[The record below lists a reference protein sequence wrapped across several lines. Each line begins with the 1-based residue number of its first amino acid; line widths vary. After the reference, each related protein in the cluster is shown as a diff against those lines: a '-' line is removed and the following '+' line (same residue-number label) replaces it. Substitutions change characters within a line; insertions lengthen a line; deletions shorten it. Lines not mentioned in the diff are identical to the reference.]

1 MQPAEIT
8 IEGFRL
14 SPQQERLWRL
24 RVDEPGHPYHAA
36 CAIAVTGEVDPG
48 ALRAALRQVIERH
61 EILRTTFQRL
71 FGLEAPLQV
80 IGAEPV
86 LSWREEDLAALAA
99 GEQRRRIDS
108 LLDPAA
114 REPLDLERGPVVR
127 AVLLRRSERSAV
139 LVLILPA
146 LCADVATLDN
156 LVREMSGGY
165 RSPAA
170 PWDEPVQYADLAGWQ
185 NELLESQDALA
196 RKFWQT
202 RGFLQG
208 LDIRL
213 PFERAAGEPGA
224 FAPRRLRL
232 DFADTLAAELDAR
245 ASASGLPPAVLLLS
259 AWAALMRRLTG
270 RPETVIG
277 VACDG
282 RKFAEM
288 RGALGL
294 FSRYLPLQCDAGEG
308 ASFQDLAAAVGRSAG
323 ELSRW
328 QEYFNW
334 RSFEE
339 ADGGSRFLPY
349 AFEDHELPA
358 EHPAHGASFALDD
371 WSVCTERFRL
381 KLLCLRRGGRIALEL
396 HFDAGAVEAGDAG
409 RLAGWFESLLEGA
422 LRRPEVSLE
431 DLDIL
436 SPAERERL
444 DGELR
449 GPRVDLGDEPTL
461 PSLFRR
467 QAARTPDAIVAVCR
481 DERLTYR
488 ELDRWSDGLAWRLR
502 ALGVGPEVRVALCV
516 ERSLEMVAGILGIL
530 KAGGAYVPVD
540 PSYPA
545 ARRDFMLEDARA
557 VVLLTRE
564 ELALSVTA
572 PAGHAG
578 PPPGAPAAD
587 NLAYVIYTSGSTGRP
602 KGVMVSHRAIV
613 NRLLWMQRRFP
624 VEAAD
629 RVLQKTPY
637 SFDASIWEIFVP
649 LLFGARLVIAEPGG
663 HQDAAYLRDAV
674 ARDGVTVLQ
683 LVPSFLPL
691 FLDGAERRD
700 LAGLRRLFCGGET
713 LPATLA
719 ERCLER
725 LGGELCNLYGPTEAA
740 IDATFHPC
748 GPHLPAATVPIGRPL
763 DNVRLFLLD
772 GRGRRVPPGAP
783 GELYI
788 GGAGLA
794 RGYLGR
800 PGLTAERFVPD
811 AWSGGAGSRLYR
823 TGDLARLAAEGDV
836 EFLGR
841 VDHQVKI
848 RGFRI
853 ELGEIEVCLR
863 RHPAVREALV
873 VAREPEPG
881 TRRLAA
887 YVVLQAGQE
896 AGVDELRD
904 QLAASLPDYMVP
916 ATFTR
921 LPAFP
926 RLPSGKLDLGALPDP
941 HPSPSG
947 SREALAA
954 PRSPAEEILEGVW
967 SSLLRTG
974 PIGVHDDFF
983 AAGGD
988 SLIATQ
994 LISRVREIFR
1004 VEIRVRALFEEPT
1017 IAGLAARIAAARR
1030 LDGESGPPALLPV
1043 PRDGDPPLSYA
1054 QQRLWIL
1061 DRIEPGSAAYN
1072 LSVAVRL
1079 QGELDPEALAASLGE
1094 IVRRHETLRTTFAP
1108 AGDEPV
1114 QRIAPFAGF
1123 ALPRVDLAALGQGA
1137 GREARR
1143 LAAENA
1149 ARPFDLAA
1157 GPLFR
1162 PLLLRLGAEDHV
1174 VLAALHHIVSDGW
1187 STGVLVRELGLLYRA
1202 ARERWPS
1209 PLPELRVQYADFAR
1223 WQRRWLAGATLAAE
1237 VEHWRRRLLD
1247 LPARLELPADRPRPA
1262 VRTPAGA
1269 WCPLTVAES
1278 LAESLR
1284 GIARGEG
1291 ATLFMLLLGA
1301 FAALLAR
1308 LSGQETFA
1316 VGSPIAGRNRL
1327 ETEGL
1332 IGFFVN
1338 TLVLRA
1344 DLGGDPGF
1352 RELLSR
1358 TRAETLE
1365 AYAHQDLPFEK
1376 LVEELAPERSL
1387 AHTPLFQVMFLLQNA
1402 GRIGGELDLP
1412 GLTATPFQVP
1422 GTVSRF
1428 DLTLTLAEAAGALPG
1443 TLEYSADLFDRFTVE
1458 RLAEQ
1463 LTVLLEGV
1471 AADPGRRLSELPLLG
1486 AAARQQIAREWNDA
1500 GPAVFPLTLLL
1511 HELFERQADRTPE
1524 AVAVASGARLWTY
1537 RELEERSN
1545 RVAHRLRALGVGT
1558 ESRVALCVDRSPEM
1572 LAGLLGIL
1580 KAGGAYVPLDP
1591 EYPGER
1597 LAFML
1602 EDAGV
1607 AAVLA
1612 GDGLLDPPAGLRPPR
1627 VALTPGDGELAAES
1641 AARPASGARPENLAY
1656 VLYTSGSTGRPKG
1669 VQIPHR
1675 AVVNFLGSMQERL
1688 CLDGDDALLAV
1699 TSLSFDIAGLELFLP
1714 LAVGARVAIATR
1726 EETQDGAR
1734 LAAALRAAGAT
1745 VLQATP
1751 ATWRLLADSGWTA
1764 EDGLRGLCGG
1774 EALPRELAS
1783 RLLRAGSP
1791 LWNVYGPT
1799 ETTIWSGATRVSPGE
1814 GAVPIGGPLAATGL
1828 HVLDRWLQAAPAGVT
1843 GELHISGLGLARG
1856 YLGRP
1861 EQTAERFVP
1870 AVWGGQ
1876 PGERWYRTGDLVR
1889 YRPDGLLE
1897 FLGRADHQV
1906 KVRGFRIELGEIEGA
1921 LAGHPAVRQ
1930 AIVHAVD
1937 DAGGG
1942 RLLAAY
1948 VVPAAPPDGEAA
1960 AGKWPAELRS
1970 FLRERLPPYMVPSA
1984 WVVLEAFPLT
1994 PNGKVDRRAL
2004 PRPEIGAAATPAGF
2018 ELPWTPTQ
2026 EVLAGIW
2033 SEVLGDRRVG
2043 LREDFFAI
2051 GGHSLLGTQVISR
2064 VREALGV
2071 ELPLRALFERPTVA
2085 GLAERIDAERREG
2098 RGPRMSAIERVPRE
2112 GELPLSF
2119 SQQRLWF
2126 LDRLEP
2132 GNPYHN
2138 IAGALR
2144 LSGRLDVSALAAALR
2159 EIVRRHEVL
2168 RTRFPETAGRPSQ
2181 VIEPPGP
2188 FDLPVQDLGSLPAD
2202 RREAESR
2209 RRISEEARQGFDLA
2223 AGPPFRV
2230 VLLRQAEEEH
2240 LVLFSL
2246 HHAAGDAW
2254 SFGVLTRELSVLYPA
2269 LRAGAPSPLPA
2280 LPVQYVDFAAWQ
2292 RRNLEGETLAD
2303 LLAFWRGMLA
2313 DAPPELALPLDRG
2326 RPERTTLE
2334 VASLPVAIR
2343 GGLRGLRRLGR
2354 GQGATLFMTL
2364 LAALQLLLGRL
2375 SGQTDVV
2382 VGSPIANRT
2391 RPELEPLIG
2400 AFVNTLA
2407 LRADLSGGPTF
2418 GQLLARVAE
2427 STLGAYDHQDLPFEK
2442 LVEELQPERSLARTP
2457 LFQVLFV
2464 LQNAPAGPLEL
2475 PGLTLAPVGVARA
2488 GSARFDLTLALAES
2502 ADGLDG
2508 SWEYNPEVLDAST
2521 AGRVAGCFEVL
2532 LAGLAAGWERPASD
2546 LPLLSAAERH
2556 HILVDWNAAGRGPRP
2571 ARLLHELFREQVERR
2586 PEAVAVVHGGERV
2599 TYGELGRL
2607 TAAWAASLRALGVGP
2622 EVLVGVLMERSVEML
2637 AGLLA
2642 VLEAGGAYLPLDPR
2656 YPRERLAFLLADSR
2670 AALLL
2675 TQEALLPLL
2684 PSSSSRVVTVDRG
2697 ALDGEGVETWRGG
2710 AADSDGAAYVIYTS
2724 GSTGL
2729 PKGVVIRHGSAA
2741 ALVAWALEAFPAAA
2755 FSGVLAATSICFDL
2769 SVFELFVPLSAGGT
2783 VILAEDALALPELPA
2798 AGEVTLINT
2807 VPSAM
2812 AELARAGAVPPSV
2825 RTVCLAG
2832 EPLTR
2837 ELASTVYALPGVEG
2851 VYNLYGPSED
2861 TTYSTGGR
2869 VERDSTRPPT
2879 IGRPLDKARSY
2890 LLDGALQPVPVGVIG
2905 ELWLGGEGL
2914 ARGYLRR
2921 PETTADHFRP
2931 DPFAA
2936 PWNEPGGRLYRTGDL
2951 GRLLSGGEIEFLGR
2965 RDHQVKVRGFRIELG
2980 EVEAALTALAGV
2992 RDAAVVVREDLPG
3005 GRGLVAWV
3013 VAEEGH
3019 PLSTVELREALRR
3032 KLPAAMV
3039 PLRFTLLATLPRTPN
3054 GKLDRQD
3061 LARRPLD
3068 PGGESCRAP
3077 AAPRTPTQELLA
3089 GLFAEVLRRDS
3100 AGVTESFFD
3109 LGGHSLLATQ
3119 LISRARSA
3127 FGVDLPL
3134 RALFERP
3141 TVAGLAA
3148 AIDAALGEERD
3159 LVAPPI
3165 EPIPRAGG
3173 LPLSFAQRRLWFLHR
3188 VEPESPAYNL
3198 PAAVRL
3204 RGSLR
3209 ISALAAAL
3217 NEIVR
3222 RHEALRATF
3231 RCTEIGEPVLVA
3243 GPVLSCPLPLVDLKG
3258 IPGARDEAL
3267 RLAREEGRRPFDLAR
3282 GPVFRGLLIAIAGDE
3297 HVALLTM
3304 HHIVSDGWSMGVL
3317 VRELAALYATALRGE
3332 GSPLPEL
3339 PIQYAD
3345 FAHWQLRRLAGG
3357 ALARLAEYWT
3367 RSLTGAPPLL
3377 ELPGA
3382 RPRPPVQSGRGA
3394 TSDGRLDA
3402 ALAQELHAL
3411 GRRESA
3417 TLFMILLA
3425 AFQALLHARTGE
3437 TDLVVGTDVA
3447 NRDREEIEPLI
3458 GFFVNQLPLR
3468 TQLGGD
3474 PTFRELLA
3482 RVREVALGAY
3492 AHQDLPFD
3500 RLVDLLKVPR
3510 SLASSPIF
3518 QVKLV
3523 LQNLP
3528 AASLELPDLTLSAVD
3543 AGAATSQ
3550 LDLNL
3555 RVAESPS
3562 GLHLSLQYS
3571 TDLYDATVME
3581 RLLQQ
3586 FEELLRAVVAR
3597 PESTLAELSA
3607 GLRETDRSRWTARE
3621 QEARGARRE
3630 SLKSVRRQGTP
3641 RNSS

>member
-1 MQPAEIT
+1 MPWPANS
-8 IEGFRL
+8 G
-14 SPQQERLWRL
+14 
-24 RVDEPGHPYHAA
+24 
-36 CAIAVTGEVDPG
+36 
-48 ALRAALRQVIERH
+48 RAA
-61 EILRTTFQRL
+61 
-71 FGLEAPLQV
+71 
-80 IGAEPV
+80 
-86 LSWREEDLAALAA
+86 
-99 GEQRRRIDS
+99 
-108 LLDPAA
+108 
-114 REPLDLERGPVVR
+114 
-127 AVLLRRSERSAV
+127 
-139 LVLILPA
+139 
-146 LCADVATLDN
+146 
-156 LVREMSGGY
+156 
-165 RSPAA
+165 
-170 PWDEPVQYADLAGWQ
+170 
-185 NELLESQDALA
+185 
-196 RKFWQT
+196 
-202 RGFLQG
+202 GFLQG
-208 LDIRL
+208 LDTRL

-232 DFADTLAAELDAR
+232 NLADALAVELDAR
-245 ASASGLPPAVLLLS
+245 ASASGLPPAILLLS
-259 AWAALMRRLTG
+259 AWAALLRRLTG

-294 FSRYLPLQCDAGEG
+294 FSRYLPLQCDTGEA
-308 ASFQDLAAAVGRSAG
+308 ASFQDLAAAVVRSAG

-328 QEYFNW
+328 QEYFSW

-339 ADGGSRFLPY
+339 AGEASRFLPY
-349 AFEDHELPA
+349 AFEDHELPV
-358 EHPAHGASFALDD
+358 EHQAHGASFALDD

-381 KLLCLRRGGRIALEL
+381 KLLCLRRAGRVALEL
-396 HFDAGAVEAGDAG
+396 HFDAGAVEPGDAG

-422 LRRPEVSLE
+422 LRRPEISLE

-436 SPAERERL
+436 SPAEGERL
-444 DGELR
+444 ERELR

-467 QAARTPDAIVAVCR
+467 QAARTPDAIAAVCR
-481 DERLTYR
+481 DDQLTYR

-502 ALGVGPEVRVALCV
+502 ALGVGPEVRVGLCV

-557 VVLLTRE
+557 AVLLTRE
-564 ELALSVTA
+564 GLALSVPA
-572 PAGHAG
+572 PVEHVG
-578 PPPGAPAAD
+578 PPAVALAAD

-602 KGVMVSHRAIV
+602 KGVMISHRAIA

-637 SFDASIWEIFVP
+637 SFDASVWEIFVP
-649 LLFGARLVIAEPGG
+649 LLFGARLVVAEPGG

-674 ARDGVTVLQ
+674 ARHGVTVLQ

-700 LAGLRRLFCGGET
+700 LAGLRRLFCGGEA
-713 LPATLA
+713 LPATLVA
-719 ERCLER
+719 RCLER
-725 LGGELCNLYGPTEAA
+725 LDGELCNLYGPTEAA

-748 GPHLPAATVPIGRPL
+748 GPHLPAGAVPIGRPL
-763 DNVRLFLLD
+763 DNVRLFLVD

-788 GGAGLA
+788 GGTGLA

-800 PGLTAERFVPD
+800 PELTAERFVPD
-811 AWSGGAGSRLYR
+811 AWSGVAGGRLYR
-823 TGDLARLAAEGDV
+823 TGDLARLAADGDV

-841 VDHQVKI
+841 VDHQVKV

-853 ELGEIEVCLR
+853 ELGEIEACLR
-863 RHPAVREALV
+863 RHPVVREALV

-881 TRRLAA
+881 ARRLAA

-921 LPAFP
+921 LSAFP
-926 RLPSGKLDLGALPDP
+926 RLPNGKLDLGALPDP
-941 HPSPSG
+941 QPSPSG
-947 SREALAA
+947 SREAFAA

-994 LISRVREIFR
+994 LVSRVREIFR

-1030 LDGESGPPALLPV
+1030 LDGESGPPALLPA

-1094 IVRRHETLRTTFAP
+1094 IARRHETLRTTFAL

-1123 ALPRVDLAALGQGA
+1123 VLPRVDLAALGQGA
-1137 GREARR
+1137 GRESRR

-1174 VLAALHHIVSDGW
+1174 VLTALHHIVSDGW
-1187 STGVLVRELGLLYRA
+1187 STGVLVRELSLLYRA
-1202 ARERWPS
+1202 ARERRPS
-1209 PLPELRVQYADFAR
+1209 PLPEPRVQYADFAR
-1223 WQRRWLAGATLAAE
+1223 WQRQWLAGATLAAE

-1262 VRTPAGA
+1262 VRTLAGA
-1269 WCPLTVAES
+1269 WCPLTVEES
-1278 LAESLR
+1278 LAEALR

-1352 RELLSR
+1352 RELLAR

-1412 GLTATPFQVP
+1412 GLTAAPFQVP

-1428 DLTLTLAEAAGALPG
+1428 DLTLTLAAAAGALPG
-1443 TLEYSADLFDRFTVE
+1443 TLEYSADLFDRVTVE

-1463 LTVLLEGV
+1463 LAVLLEGV
-1471 AADPGRRLSELPLLG
+1471 AADPGRNLSELPLLG

-1500 GPAVFPLTLLL
+1500 GPAVFPLTFLL

-1524 AVAVASGARLWTY
+1524 AVAVACGARLWTY

-1545 RVAHRLRALGVGT
+1545 RVAHRLRALGVGP

-1580 KAGGAYVPLDP
+1580 KSGGAYVPLDP

-1612 GDGLLDPPAGLRPPR
+1612 GDGLLDLPAGFQPPR
-1627 VALTPGDGELAAES
+1627 VTLNTGDGEL
-1641 AARPASGARPENLAY
+1641 AARPASGALPENLAY

-1688 CLDGDDALLAV
+1688 SLDGDDTLLAV

-1751 ATWRLLADSGWTA
+1751 TTWRLLADSGWTV

-1783 RLLRAGSP
+1783 RLLREGSP

-1799 ETTIWSGATRVSPGE
+1799 ETTIWSAATRVSPGE

-1843 GELHISGLGLARG
+1843 GELYISGLGLARG

-1870 AVWGGQ
+1870 AVWGEQ

-1889 YRPDGLLE
+1889 YRPGGLLE

-1930 AIVHAVD
+1930 AVVHAMD

-1948 VVPAAPPDGEAA
+1948 VVPAALPGGEAVA
-1960 AGKWPAELRS
+1960 REWPAELRS
-1970 FLRERLPPYMVPSA
+1970 FLRELLPPYMVPSA

-1994 PNGKVDRRAL
+1994 PNGKIDRRAL
-2004 PRPEIGAAATPAGF
+2004 PRPEFDAAAAPAGF

-2033 SEVLGDRRVG
+2033 SEVLGERRVG
-2043 LREDFFAI
+2043 LRDDFFAI
-2051 GGHSLLGTQVISR
+2051 GGHSLLGTRVISR

-2085 GLAERIDAERREG
+2085 GLAERIEAERRAG
-2098 RGPRMSAIERVPRE
+2098 RGLRAPAIERIPRE
-2112 GELPLSF
+2112 GDLPLSF

-2132 GNPYHN
+2132 GNPYYN
-2138 IAGALR
+2138 ISGALR
-2144 LSGRLDVSALAAALR
+2144 LSGGLDVPALAAAVR

-2168 RTRFPETAGRPSQ
+2168 RTRFPEVDGRPSQ

-2188 FDLPVQDLGSLPAD
+2188 FHLPVQDLGSLPAD

-2209 RRISEEARQGFDLA
+2209 RRLSEEACRVFDLA

-2230 VLLRQAEEEH
+2230 ALLRLAEEEH
-2240 LVLFSL
+2240 LAVFGL
-2246 HHAAGDAW
+2246 HHAAGDGW
-2254 SFGVLTRELSVLYPA
+2254 SFGVLTRELTALYGA
-2269 LRAGAPSPLPA
+2269 FHAGAPSPLPD

-2292 RRNLEGETLAD
+2292 RRRLQGEELAE
-2303 LLAFWRGMLA
+2303 LLAFWRRALA
-2313 DAPPELALPLDRG
+2313 GAPPELSLPLDRS
-2326 RPERTTLE
+2326 RLERGAFG
-2334 VASLPVAIR
+2334 VASRPAEVH
-2343 GGLRGLRRLGR
+2343 GGIGELRRRGR
-2354 GQGATLFMTL
+2354 AQGATLFMILLSALQAL
-2364 LAALQLLLGRL
+2364 LARL

-2391 RPELEPLIG
+2391 RPEIEPLIG

-2407 LRADLSGGPTF
+2407 LRTDVAGDPAF
-2418 GQLLARVAE
+2418 GRLLARVAE
-2427 STLGAYDHQDLPFEK
+2427 STLEAYDHQDLPFEK
-2442 LVEELQPERSLARTP
+2442 LVEELQPERSLARAP

-2464 LQNAPAGPLEL
+2464 LQNAPGGALEL
-2475 PGLTLAPVGVARA
+2475 PGLALAPVGQARA
-2488 GSARFDLTLALAES
+2488 GNLQLDLTLALVEGP
-2502 ADGLDG
+2502 DGLTG
-2508 SWEYNPEVLDAST
+2508 SWEYNPEILDAST
-2521 AGRVAGCFEVL
+2521 AARVAGCFATL
-2532 LAGLAAGWERPASD
+2532 LAGLAAGWERPVSD
-2546 LPLLSAAERH
+2546 LPLLSEEERYHLLRDLRGPEVEPGSGSTLPALFRRQAAREPDAVAAVFGDRR
-2556 HILVDWNAAGRGPRP
+2556 LTYRELDRASDRLAGRL
-2571 ARLLHELFREQVERR
+2571 AD
-2586 PEAVAVVHGGERV
+2586 
-2599 TYGELGRL
+2599 
-2607 TAAWAASLRALGVGP
+2607 LGVGP
-2622 EVLVGVLMERSVEML
+2622 ESRVAVSVERSLGMVVGIL
-2637 AGLLA
+2637 GILK
-2642 VLEAGGAYLPLDPR
+2642 AGGAYVPIDPS
-2656 YPRERLAFLLADSR
+2656 YPAERRDFMLEDSR
-2670 AALLL
+2670 ATLLL
-2675 TQEALLPLL
+2675 TGDQLENESLEIAAPAVPL
-2684 PSSSSRVVTVDRG
+2684 PSDP
-2697 ALDGEGVETWRGG
+2697 
-2710 AADSDGAAYVIYTS
+2710 AAENLAYVIYTS
-2724 GSTGL
+2724 GSTGR
-2729 PKGVVIRHGSAA
+2729 PKGVMISHRAIINRLLWMQRRFPVSATDRVLQKTPYSFDASVWEIFVPLLFGARLVIAEPGGHQDVAYLRDAVARHGVTILQLVPSLLPSFLEGLKGGDIPRLRRVFCGGETLPA
-2741 ALVAWALEAFPAAA
+2741 ALVERY
-2755 FSGVLAATSICFDL
+2755 
-2769 SVFELFVPLSAGGT
+2769 FELLDG
-2783 VILAEDALALPELPA
+2783 EL
-2798 AGEVTLINT
+2798 
-2807 VPSAM
+2807 
-2812 AELARAGAVPPSV
+2812 
-2825 RTVCLAG
+2825 C
-2832 EPLTR
+2832 
-2837 ELASTVYALPGVEG
+2837 
-2851 VYNLYGPSED
+2851 NLYGPTETAID
-2861 TTYSTGGR
+2861 ATFHPCEPGLR
-2869 VERDSTRPPT
+2869 EAVVP
-2879 IGRPLDKARSY
+2879 IGRPLANVRLF
-2890 LLDGALQPVPVGVIG
+2890 LLDGRRHLVPPGAPG
-2905 ELWLGGEGL
+2905 ELYIGGAGL
-2914 ARGYLRR
+2914 ARGYLGR
-2921 PETTADHFRP
+2921 PGLTAERFVP
-2931 DPFAA
+2931 DAWSGAA
-2936 PWNEPGGRLYRTGDL
+2936 GARLYRTGDL
-2951 GRLLSGGEIEFLGR
+2951 ARLAPDGAVEFLGR
-2965 RDHQVKVRGFRIELG
+2965 VDHQVKIRGFRIELG

-2992 RDAAVVVREDLPG
+2992 GDAAVVAREDLPG

-3013 VAEEGH
+3013 VAEEGR
-3019 PLSTVELREALRR
+3019 PLSMVELREALRR

-3039 PLRFTLLATLPRTPN
+3039 PLRFTLLAALPRTPS

-3068 PGGESCRAP
+3068 PGGESDRAP

-3119 LISRARSA
+3119 LISRVRSA

-3134 RALFERP
+3134 RALFEHP

-3148 AIDAALGEERD
+3148 TIDAALSEERD

-3165 EPIPRAGG
+3165 ESIPRVGD
-3173 LPLSFAQRRLWFLHR
+3173 LPLSFAQQRLWFLHR

-3209 ISALAAAL
+3209 ISALGAAL

-3222 RHEALRATF
+3222 RHEVLRVTF
-3231 RCTEIGEPVLVA
+3231 RSTEIGEPVLVA
-3243 GPVLSCPLPLVDLKG
+3243 GPVLPCPLPLVDLKD
-3258 IPGARDEAL
+3258 IPGAQDEAL

-3282 GPVFRGLLIAIAGDE
+3282 GPVFRGLLIALAGDE
-3297 HVALLTM
+3297 HMALLTM

-3317 VRELAALYATALRGE
+3317 VRELAALYAAAFRGE

-3339 PIQYAD
+3339 SIQYAD
-3345 FAHWQLRRLAGG
+3345 FAHWQMRRLAGG

-3367 RSLTGAPPLL
+3367 RSLTGAPSLL

-3394 TSDGRLDA
+3394 TRDGRLDA

-3468 TQLGGD
+3468 TQLGGTRPSVSCWRGCAKSLLEPM
-3474 PTFRELLA
+3474 PTRTC
-3482 RVREVALGAY
+3482 
-3492 AHQDLPFD
+3492 
-3500 RLVDLLKVPR
+3500 R
-3510 SLASSPIF
+3510 STAWSISS
-3518 QVKLV
+3518 
-3523 LQNLP
+3523 
-3528 AASLELPDLTLSAVD
+3528 
-3543 AGAATSQ
+3543 
-3550 LDLNL
+3550 
-3555 RVAESPS
+3555 RC
-3562 GLHLSLQYS
+3562 
-3571 TDLYDATVME
+3571 
-3581 RLLQQ
+3581 
-3586 FEELLRAVVAR
+3586 RAVWR
-3597 PESTLAELSA
+3597 I
-3607 GLRETDRSRWTARE
+3607 RRSSR
-3621 QEARGARRE
+3621 
-3630 SLKSVRRQGTP
+3630 
-3641 RNSS
+3641 